1 MPPGWDEGTGVSCK
15 RSMAKTKIEDQ
26 ESVFW
31 RTQVVKYEDEI
42 FFGRLKREDD
52 AFTLDVVMKANE
64 EVCENYLVEASMMD
78 VRTGKLMFKSTFPPR
93 PLDKENNPSFCLV
106 VPQKAMA
113 KVWKL
118 IENEE
123 KYSFIHHIKVNRN
136 IRV

>member
-15 RSMAKTKIEDQ
+15 RSMAKTKFEDQ
-26 ESVFW
+26 ESVCW

-42 FFGRLKREDD
+42 FFGRLKREDN

-64 EVCENYLVEASMMD
+64 EDCENYLVEASMMD

>member
-1 MPPGWDEGTGVSCK
+1 
-15 RSMAKTKIEDQ
+15 MAKTKIEDQ
-26 ESVFW
+26 ESVYW

-42 FFGRLKREDD
+42 FFGRLKREDN

-78 VRTGKLMFKSTFPPR
+78 VRTGKLMFKSTFQPR
-93 PLDKENNPSFCLV
+93 PLDKENNPGYCLV

-113 KVWKL
+113 TVWKL
-118 IENEE
+118 IENEN
-123 KYSFIHHIKVNRN
+123 KYSFIHHIKVNRK